1 MEGTIKELGYMMD
14 CSRGAVANLTTIKRL
29 VDMLSHFGYTY
40 LMLYTE
46 DTYEIKDE
54 PYFGYMRGRYS
65 QDELKEIDAYC
76 SSKGLELRPC
86 IQTLAHLGRL
96 QAYDA
101 FSDIFDIDDVLLVG
115 DEKVYALIEE
125 MLSTMSGCVKSRKI
139 HIGMDEAFHL
149 GRGRYIDRYGYSKK
163 GEIIAKHLSR
173 VAEIA
178 KKYGYT
184 CYIWA
189 DMLEHAY
196 NEDPKNYTPSIP
208 DNVVPVLWGYEQVGQ
223 EKAESKINLYKRLSP
238 NRLASCGGIIKWA
251 GFSPLNTYSMKTIE
265 EQMNAAS
272 KYGLEDYLITGWG
285 DGAADASQFS
295 ILPGL
300 FYGGLLAKGES
311 LNPKTKKRFEEVVG
325 MSFDDFMIVDA
336 LSTLNPSIDYKKTRN
351 NLSFVHLYSDLLQNP
366 MIEACQD
373 KYKELYKAAMTKLEK
388 VTNQKEFGY
397 LFLSLYHL
405 ADVDSHLCC
414 LGREILETYHAKGD
428 LTPCI
433 EEAKKAL
440 DALDKFVKVY
450 EVQWRKEN
458 KAFGYEKQL
467 LRLGGLKER
476 IRYVISTL
484 TMYQNKEIDSIDE
497 LEEKH
502 LPKMVGGK
510 PIGDPDFI
518 YAGWYRYF
526 VSAGILNDI

>member
-1 MEGTIKELGYMMD
+1 MKSTIKELGYMMD
-14 CSRGAVANLTTIKRL
+14 CSRGAVASLPTIKRL
-29 VDMLSHFGYTY
+29 VDMLSRFGYTY

-46 DTYEIKDE
+46 DTYEIKEE

-101 FSDIFDIDDVLLVG
+101 FNDIFDIDDVLLVG

-125 MLSTMSGCVKSRKI
+125 MLSTMSSCVKSRKI

-149 GRGRYIDRYGYSKK
+149 GRGRYIERYGYAKK
-163 GEIIAKHLSR
+163 GEIIARHSSR

-196 NEDPKNYTPSIP
+196 NEDPEHYTPSIP
-208 DNVVPVLWGYEQVGQ
+208 SNVVPVLWGYEQVGQ
-223 EKAESKINLYKRLSP
+223 EKAESKIKLYKRLSP
-238 NRLASCGGIIKWA
+238 ERLASCGGIIKWA
-251 GFSPLNTYSMKTIE
+251 GFSPLNTYSMTTIA
-265 EQMNAAS
+265 EQISAAS
-272 KYGLEDYLITGWG
+272 KYGLSDYLITGWG

-311 LNPKTKKRFEEVVG
+311 LNEKTKTRFEEAVG
-325 MSFDDFMIVDA
+325 MSFDDFLNVDA
-336 LSTLNPSIDYKKTRN
+336 LSMLNPSIDYKKTRN
-351 NLSFVHLYSDLLQNP
+351 SLSFVHLYSDLLQNP
-366 MIEACQD
+366 MIETCQD
-373 KYKELYKAAMTKLEK
+373 KYKGLYEKAMDKLEK
-388 VTNQKEFGY
+388 VADHKEFGY

-405 ADVDSHLCC
+405 ADVDRHLCC
-414 LGREILETYHAKGD
+414 LGKEILESYLAKKD

-433 EEAKKAL
+433 EEGKKAL
-440 DALDKFVKVY
+440 DALGEFIKVY
-450 EVQWRKEN
+450 EAQWRKEN

-467 LRLGGLKER
+467 IRLGGLKER
-476 IRYVISTL
+476 IRYVIDTL

-497 LEEKH
+497 LEVKH
-502 LPKMVGGK
+502 LPKIVGGK
-510 PIGDPDFI
+510 PIEDPDSV
-518 YAGWYRYF
+518 YANWYRYF
-526 VSAGILNDI
+526 VSSGILNDI